1 MLLVYY
7 YRLYITYTLAGFLFD
22 LDQSS
27 ICRDIQKIESLIRK
41 CLPILQKIYNMTKK
55 RLRTPDE
62 VEKYFSVD
70 FLAFIYSTHNNKSQ
84 NLLTRIKEKNVLSWK
99 EKET

>member
-1 MLLVYY
+1 
-7 YRLYITYTLAGFLFD
+7 
-22 LDQSS
+22 
-27 ICRDIQKIESLIRK
+27 
-41 CLPILQKIYNMTKK
+41 MTKK

>member
-1 MLLVYY
+1 
-7 YRLYITYTLAGFLFD
+7 
-22 LDQSS
+22 
-27 ICRDIQKIESLIRK
+27 
-41 CLPILQKIYNMTKK
+41 MTKK

-62 VEKYFSVD
+62 VEKYFSVG